1 MGMAALF
8 WVHTVSVETFT
19 GRNATSEVWAAPVT
33 LKGFVNDQTH
43 LVRNARDEEVI
54 SQSVLYMPIE
64 SAALFVEDSKVTLPS
79 GRASRVITVNS
90 NDGGG
95 LPLPE
100 HVEVH
105 LT

>member
-1 MGMAALF
+1 MSLDVF
-8 WVHTVSVETFT
+8 WVHAVTVASFAGTTAT
-19 GRNATSEVWAAPVT
+19 GPAWNAPQTVT
-33 LKGFVNDQTH
+33 GFVDDQTH
-43 LVRNARDEEVI
+43 LVRNGIGEEVI
-54 SQSVLYMPIE
+54 SQSVIFMPIE
-64 SAALFVEDSKVTLPS
+64 SAPLFVEDSKVTLPS
-79 GRASRVITVNS
+79 GRVARVITVNT